1 MKKIHFSFNKDAREV
16 AIHALDKL
24 IALASPTSLLFN
36 ILVKEM
42 HDKMVLTECTFGVIV
57 ICFFL
62 KVFVSCFE
70 DVNSKTEPKDK
81 SPNDTS

>member
-1 MKKIHFSFNKDAREV
+1 MKKIHFSFNKKAREV

-42 HDKMVLTECTFGVIV
+42 HDKLILTACTFGVIV
-57 ICFFL
+57 VCFLL
-62 KVFVSCFE
+62 KVLVSCFE

-81 SPNDTS
+81 SPDDTS